1 MKSDAHPF
9 DTYLSP
15 FTYRYGSQVMRKI
28 WSEDNKRRLW
38 RRVWLALAEA
48 QCFTGLVT
56 DEQLADIHLHVSDI
70 DIQRALKIEAEIKH
84 DLMAELMVF
93 SEQCSIG
100 GSVLHLGATS
110 ADIEDNADAIRLK
123 ESLDRIIILLRS
135 VLAVL
140 AGQIERW
147 SDTPVIAFTH
157 LQSAEY
163 TTIGYRLSQYGQD
176 LLIDLTELTRVR
188 GETKGKGFK
197 GAVGTSASYTML
209 LASQASN
216 VSASELETRAMAAL
230 GIESF
235 PVTSQVYPRKQDWY
249 ILNALAGL
257 AGSLYKFAFDLRLLQ
272 SSGIGEMSE
281 SFATTQVGSSAM
293 PFKRNPVEAEKMN
306 SLARYL
312 STLPHIAWENA
323 AHSLLERTLDDSAN
337 RRIIL
342 PEAFIAAEELLL
354 TAYRL
359 IEGLTINNE
368 AIEHNLSTYGIYVA
382 TEPLLMAL
390 CLAGADRQEM
400 HEYIRILISCTKE
413 RTATGDYSLLV
424 QNLCSDT
431 KILQYLKKEDIWKC
445 LDVRTYLGNAVE
457 KAVLMA
463 RKIVSSIENEE
474 DK

>member
-110 ADIEDNADAIRLK
+110 ADIEDNADAMRLK

-163 TTIGYRLSQYGQD
+163 TTIGYRLSQYWQD

-272 SSGIGEMSE
+272 SSGIG
-281 SFATTQVGSSAM
+281 
-293 PFKRNPVEAEKMN
+293 
-306 SLARYL
+306 
-312 STLPHIAWENA
+312 
-323 AHSLLERTLDDSAN
+323 
-337 RRIIL
+337 
-342 PEAFIAAEELLL
+342 
-354 TAYRL
+354 
-359 IEGLTINNE
+359 
-368 AIEHNLSTYGIYVA
+368 
-382 TEPLLMAL
+382 
-390 CLAGADRQEM
+390 
-400 HEYIRILISCTKE
+400 
-413 RTATGDYSLLV
+413 
-424 QNLCSDT
+424 
-431 KILQYLKKEDIWKC
+431 
-445 LDVRTYLGNAVE
+445 
-457 KAVLMA
+457 
-463 RKIVSSIENEE
+463 
-474 DK
+474 